1 MTNKFQLSSI
11 ALLVAGITVSGCA
24 QQRVWSPEL
33 NDARQT
39 FAQISAD
46 PVVATLAA
54 DELAAARKQLVVA
67 ENTADF
73 FKGPEAIAHEASL
86 AKLKTLEAQ
95 QTARALGALDSLRVA
110 QGSTKNPVWAEVQ
123 PPLPALAESSAL
135 AKLPAFAAALPPP
148 PVPTSLAEVPAFA
161 AALPP
166 PPVPTSL
173 PPALENDTYDNSV
186 ATHTGSAQGGSG
198 QIVHSN
204 GEVLSQTQKMAQ
216 KLAALSAQIIELQT
230 NVQGASNSTQFQQDE
245 QAASAFTAEPPFIEE
260 GETISLAPQPDQE
273 VQIASITSY
282 STSEPAIAAALPEPF
297 TEENHVEP
305 QFAAAQP
312 SAEPE
317 ASAALPIRTENSF
330 IPSETVAANAR
341 LREELRAM
349 NARPS
354 SDGMSL
360 TLGERY
366 FEADSARLWKGRAGR
381 HLDNV
386 AAVLAENPT
395 LAVEIEAHLDNR
407 GTEDQRY
414 NLTQDRATA
423 IKSELV
429 LRGVNPARI
438 NTTGMGSSVPVG
450 NNNTQL
456 GRLQNRRVEIIF
468 PNVSI

>member
-148 PVPTSLAEVPAFA
+148 PVPTSL
-161 AALPP
+161 
-166 PPVPTSL
+166 

-186 ATHTGSAQGGSG
+186 TTHTGSAQGGSA

-204 GEVLSQTQKMAQ
+204 GEALSQTQKMAQ

-245 QAASAFTAEPPFIEE
+245 QAASASAFTTEPPFIEE

-366 FEADSARLWKGRAGR
+366 FEADSARLWKGRASR

>member
-110 QGSTKNPVWAEVQ
+110 QGSTKNPVWAEV
-123 PPLPALAESSAL
+123 
-135 AKLPAFAAALPPP
+135 PAFAAALPQ
-148 PVPTSLAEVPAFA
+148 
-161 AALPP
+161 

-186 ATHTGSAQGGSG
+186 TTHTGSAQGGSG

>member
-148 PVPTSLAEVPAFA
+148 PVPTSL
-161 AALPP
+161 
-166 PPVPTSL
+166 

-186 ATHTGSAQGGSG
+186 TTHTGSAQGGSA

-204 GEVLSQTQKMAQ
+204 GEALSQTQKMAQ

-260 GETISLAPQPDQE
+260 GETISLSPQPDQE

-282 STSEPAIAAALPEPF
+282 NTSEPAIAAALPEPF

-366 FEADSARLWKGRAGR
+366 FEADSARLWKGRASR

>member
-110 QGSTKNPVWAEVQ
+110 QGSTKNPVWAEV
-123 PPLPALAESSAL
+123 
-135 AKLPAFAAALPPP
+135 PAFAAALPPP
-148 PVPTSLAEVPAFA
+148 A
-161 AALPP
+161 
-166 PPVPTSL
+166 VPTSL
-173 PPALENDTYDNSV
+173 PPAPENDTYDNSV
-186 ATHTGSAQGGSG
+186 TTHTGSAQGGSG

>member
-110 QGSTKNPVWAEVQ
+110 QGSTKNPVWAEV
-123 PPLPALAESSAL
+123 
-135 AKLPAFAAALPPP
+135 PAFAAALPPP
-148 PVPTSLAEVPAFA
+148 A
-161 AALPP
+161 
-166 PPVPTSL
+166 VPTSL

-186 ATHTGSAQGGSG
+186 TTHTGSAQGGSG

>member
-1 MTNKFQLSSI
+1 MKTAYIVKAYRTAVGKAPRGVF
-11 ALLVAGITVSGCA
+11 
-24 QQRVWSPEL
+24 RFK
-33 NDARQT
+33 R
-39 FAQISAD
+39 
-46 PVVATLAA
+46 A

-110 QGSTKNPVWAEVQ
+110 QGSTKNPVWAEV
-123 PPLPALAESSAL
+123 
-135 AKLPAFAAALPPP
+135 PAFAAALPPP
-148 PVPTSLAEVPAFA
+148 A
-161 AALPP
+161 
-166 PPVPTSL
+166 VPTSL

-186 ATHTGSAQGGSG
+186 TTHTGSAQGGSG

>member
-110 QGSTKNPVWAEVQ
+110 QGSTKNPVWAEV
-123 PPLPALAESSAL
+123 
-135 AKLPAFAAALPPP
+135 
-148 PVPTSLAEVPAFA
+148 PAFA

-186 ATHTGSAQGGSG
+186 TTHTGSAQGGSG

-386 AAVLAENPT
+386 AAVLAETPT